1 MLALEVKPE
10 VVSILASQK
19 LTKLKLVSGYLKGH
33 ETGSLVLQGPGSCG
47 LLLCVCVHV
56 PIYHQ
61 GDFQYSAATMLGK
74 QPGQPPCELI
84 YHFTVHLKYYLY
96 V

>member
-1 MLALEVKPE
+1 MLALKVKPE

-19 LTKLKLVSGYLKGH
+19 LTKLKLVSRYLKSH
-33 ETGSLVLQGPGSCG
+33 QTGSLVL
-47 LLLCVCVHV
+47 LCVWVHV

-61 GDFQYSAATMLGK
+61 GNFQYSAATMLEK

-84 YHFTVHLKYYLY
+84 YHFTIHLKYYLY